1 MKSKQN
7 LAILLLDFEKAYDKV
22 DWAFLEGTMS
32 CMGFSSNW
40 ITAVSALYR
49 NGSSKVTLAGGKGE
63 SFILS
68 RSVGQGRPM
77 APYLF
82 IFLAEVMSSYLSDVV
97 VGIQGLR
104 IPHSMEELLDTEFAD
119 HTSLYVQ
126 GTETNLRMVEKALE
140 VFCLGSGAKINWSK
154 TIAFWVSELPLPSWM
169 PHPEFRWIPEGT
181 AIRYLG
187 CQIGIKI
194 APELQIAP
202 LL

>member
-7 LAILLLDFEKAYDKV
+7 LAILLLHFDKV
-22 DWAFLEGTMS
+22 DWAFLEGTTS

-40 ITAVSALYR
+40 ITVVSALYR

-104 IPHSMEELLDTEFAD
+104 IPHSTEELLDTEFAD
-119 HTSLYVQ
+119 DTSLYVQ
-126 GTETNLRMVEKALE
+126 GRD
-140 VFCLGSGAKINWSK
+140 
-154 TIAFWVSELPLPSWM
+154 
-169 PHPEFRWIPEGT
+169 
-181 AIRYLG
+181 
-187 CQIGIKI
+187 
-194 APELQIAP
+194 
-202 LL
+202 